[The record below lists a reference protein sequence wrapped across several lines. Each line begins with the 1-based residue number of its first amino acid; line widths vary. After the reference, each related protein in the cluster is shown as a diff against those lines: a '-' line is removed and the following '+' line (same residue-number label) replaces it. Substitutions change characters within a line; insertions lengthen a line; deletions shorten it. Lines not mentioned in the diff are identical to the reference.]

1 MYIKGIVDENVL
13 AEVDRR
19 LSNIK
24 AGNIIDSAY
33 LKFYL
38 KEKQVSLFPLIYDT
52 ERPDTCAA
60 NLFEGRVVII
70 CDGSPFALIAPTTF
84 LHSIH
89 SIEDYY
95 EKAVPASF
103 FRLIRFVSFW
113 LAVFI
118 PGVYLTLI
126 LFHSELL
133 PLNFLF
139 TVAGQRVDVP
149 LPGFAEIILMA
160 LAFDFL
166 REAGIRMPS
175 ALGSS
180 LSFVGAIII
189 GQAAVAA
196 GIVSAIV
203 VIVVTVTGIAS
214 LTLTDYDLNLS
225 VTILRYVFLILAAFL
240 GLFGISIGAIVLF
253 AHLVSLRSFGVPYFI
268 PFAPINWGGFK
279 DSFIRMP
286 LGTLLKSKKDP
297 SKKNPY

>member
-1 MYIKGIVDENVL
+1 L
-13 AEVDRR
+13 R
-19 LSNIK
+19 
-24 AGNIIDSAY
+24 
-33 LKFYL
+33 
-38 KEKQVSLFPLIYDT
+38 EKQISLFPLIYDS

-70 CDGSPFALIAPTTF
+70 CDGSPFALIAPTTL

-95 EKAVPASF
+95 EKSIPASF

-113 LAVFI
+113 LAVFV
-118 PGVYLTLI
+118 PGVYLTLV

-149 LPGFAEIILMA
+149 FPGFAEIIIMA
-160 LAFDFL
+160 VAFDFL

-175 ALGSS
+175 ALGAS

-189 GQAAVAA
+189 GQAAVQA
-196 GIVSAIV
+196 GLVSAII

-214 LTLTDYDLNLS
+214 LTLTDYDLNLT
-225 VTILRYVFLILAAFL
+225 VTILRYVFIFLAAFL
-240 GLFGISIGAIVLF
+240 GLFGISIGAIILF

-268 PFAPINWGGFK
+268 PFAPINWSGFK
-279 DSFIRMP
+279 DSFIRVP
-286 LGTLLKSKKDP
+286 LGSLLKTKKDP
-297 SKKNPY
+297 SNKTPY